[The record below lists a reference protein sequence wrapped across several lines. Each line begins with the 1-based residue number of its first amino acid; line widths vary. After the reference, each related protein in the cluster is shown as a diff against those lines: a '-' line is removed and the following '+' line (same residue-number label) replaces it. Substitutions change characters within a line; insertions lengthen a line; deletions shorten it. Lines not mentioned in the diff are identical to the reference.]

1 MPSDP
6 GLASTRQVSR
16 NQNINL
22 RRYKMKLTILTRDD
36 MNNIMD
42 TLNDQDRSM
51 SVEQDVDGSV
61 VLDMG
66 NFLTAYANATVSYVA
81 KRKEFRAILE
91 EAQ

>member
-1 MPSDP
+1 MR
-6 GLASTRQVSR
+6 L
-16 NQNINL
+16 
-22 RRYKMKLTILTRDD
+22 KILTRDD

-42 TLNDQDRSM
+42 TLNDQDRTM

-61 VLDMG
+61 MLDMG
-66 NFLTAYANATVSYVA
+66 NFLTAYANATLTYVA

>member
-6 GLASTRQVSR
+6 GLVSTRQVSR

-42 TLNDQDRSM
+42 TLNDQDRTM

-61 VLDMG
+61 MLDMG

-81 KRKEFRAILE
+81 KRKEFKSILE